1 MAKENG
7 KWHLFIQVY
16 QHSFVL
22 ILIKKKITLSFFF
35 LFFPYLSTK
44 SVSHEKKDIVAC
56 IYHITTFLLL
66 ELDKFTSDVRK

>member
-22 ILIKKKITLSFFF
+22 ILIKKRLHTLFSFYFF
-35 LFFPYLSTK
+35 
-44 SVSHEKKDIVAC
+44 
-56 IYHITTFLLL
+56 HI
-66 ELDKFTSDVRK
+66 SQQNQ